1 MIIEKDDLIVVR
13 GGGDLATGVIHCL
26 HTCGFRVVVLE
37 VEEPT
42 TIRRLAAFS
51 EAMYDGEATVENVT
65 ARRVKT
71 QEEIEQCF
79 AKRVVPMLVDPE
91 GVWIKKLQPKVVV
104 DAIIAKKNLG
114 TNLSMAPV
122 VIGLGPG
129 FEAGKDVTAVI
140 ETTRGHHLG
149 RILLK
154 GSAFPNT
161 GIPGEIGGYSKERVI
176 HSPCAGVMKHV
187 KPLAS
192 VVNQGEV
199 IAYIDDT
206 PVFATITGIL
216 RGLLREGLRV
226 PEHFKI
232 IDIEPR
238 MKEID
243 NCVTISDKART
254 LGGSVLQT
262 VVMFCQM

>member
-140 ETTRGHHLG
+140 ETTRGPHLG

-176 HSPCAGVMKHV
+176 HSPCAGVIKHV

>member
-37 VEEPT
+37 VEQPT

-65 ARRVKT
+65 ARKVESMT
-71 QEEIEQCF
+71 EIEDCF
-79 AKRVVPMLVDPE
+79 TQRVVPILADPQ
-91 GVWIKKLQPKVVV
+91 GVWIERLQPKVVV

-114 TNLSMAPV
+114 THMSMAPV

-154 GSAFPNT
+154 GSAYPNT
-161 GIPGEIGGYSKERVI
+161 GVPGVIGGYSKERVI

-199 IAYIDDT
+199 IAYIDET
-206 PVFATITGIL
+206 PVTATITGIL

-226 PEHFKI
+226 PKHFKI
-232 IDIEPR
+232 IDIDPR